1 MPTEIRHVIFSSEEL
16 FIALKEYRKR
26 RREPLPSGP
35 VVKFTIEQSPEL
47 SAVIRIAPENGDPE
61 KVFVSNRDELAT
73 ALIMYCIDNRVPMP
87 VKSTKFLQMFGG
99 SLGLVIT
106 KNVSPEPVEEIE
118 V

>member
-1 MPTEIRHVIFSSEEL
+1 MPTEIRHIIFSSEEL

-26 RREPLPSGP
+26 RREPLPSGS
-35 VVKFTIEQSPEL
+35 VVKFTIEQTPEL
-47 SAVIRIAPENGDPE
+47 SAVTRIAPESGEPE
-61 KVFVSNRDELAT
+61 RVFVSNRDELAT
-73 ALIMYCIDNRVPMP
+73 ALIMYCIDNKIPMP

-106 KNVSPEPVEEIE
+106 KNVTAEQIDRVN

>member
-1 MPTEIRHVIFSSEEL
+1 MPTEIRHIIFSSEEL

-26 RREPLPSGP
+26 RREPLPSGS
-35 VVKFTIEQSPEL
+35 VVKFAIEQSPEL
-47 SAVIRIAPENGDPE
+47 SAITRIAPESGDPE

-73 ALIMYCIDNRVPMP
+73 ALIMYCIDNKVPMP

-106 KNVSPEPVEEIE
+106 KNVSTEPIDRIDL
-118 V
+118 